1 MNYYVTVQSE
11 PFKMLKWQHFSTKVD
26 RFLKEYKL
34 KLWSIGCLFFSIKNY
49 IYLPIFN
56 TYYEYTGN
64 QYTLRDNDHL
74 NEFCPL
80 YPSSLQGKINVDD
93 IQLNVYVIGNTE
105 EIIMSEHATWSDN
118 LNVQIGMMIDWNGLF
133 DL

>member
-1 MNYYVTVQSE
+1 M
-11 PFKMLKWQHFSTKVD
+11 
-26 RFLKEYKL
+26 R
-34 KLWSIGCLFFSIKNY
+34 CLFLNVIQKIFLFIFFLRLMFSRGKFHRLARNEY
-49 IYLPIFN
+49 IPEIIIFINIIIIIYICN

-64 QYTLRDNDHL
+64 QYTMRDNDHL